1 MKQNWN
7 QSNFSLEQWSYWL
20 VLMLAGL
27 TMVDFTTGQ
36 ESNPQETV
44 AKQET
49 QDSEEDVDL
58 EEEVIICEHAD
69 ALKIYQPDEKTE
81 ITILTGAVRIK
92 MTNGFLHAKKVT
104 MYKDIATET
113 FQKTLAEGDVE
124 LRDKDIF
131 ATCYQA
137 ILNHLDNTVDL
148 KEQVIVIQED
158 DRLEADHFVFN
169 RRTGERMGDGNV
181 KFRVRIRNSKQTT
194 SPDTTTPPATEPT
207 KIEEANST
215 ENSDDDAKAD
225 PTN

>member
-1 MKQNWN
+1 MKQNWS
-7 QSNFSLEQWSYWL
+7 QSNFSLKQWSYWL

-27 TMVDFTTGQ
+27 TMVGFTAGQ
-36 ESNPQETV
+36 ESSPQETV

-49 QDSEEDVDL
+49 RDSAENSDL
-58 EEEVIICEHAD
+58 EEEIIICEHAD

-131 ATCYQA
+131 ATCHQA

-158 DRLEADHFVFN
+158 DRLEADHFVFK
-169 RRTGERMGDGNV
+169 RRTGEGTGDGNV
-181 KFRVRIRNSKQTT
+181 KFRVRIRNSKQPT
-194 SPDTTTPPATEPT
+194 SPDTTTPPSTEPT
-207 KIEEANST
+207 KIEESSST
-215 ENSDDDAKAD
+215 ENSDDDSKAD

>member
-1 MKQNWN
+1 MKQNWS
-7 QSNFSLEQWSYWL
+7 QSNFSLKQWSYWL
-20 VLMLAGL
+20 VLMLVGL
-27 TMVDFTTGQ
+27 TMVGFTAGQ
-36 ESNPQETV
+36 ESSPQETV

-49 QDSEEDVDL
+49 RDSAENSDL
-58 EEEVIICEHAD
+58 EEEIIICEHAD

-131 ATCYQA
+131 ATCHQA

-169 RRTGERMGDGNV
+169 RRTGERTGDGNV
-181 KFRVRIRNSKQTT
+181 KFRVRIRNSKQPT
-194 SPDTTTPPATEPT
+194 SPDTTTPPSTEPT
-207 KIEEANST
+207 KIEESSST
-215 ENSDDDAKAD
+215 ENSDDDSKAD

>member
-1 MKQNWN
+1 
-7 QSNFSLEQWSYWL
+7 
-20 VLMLAGL
+20 
-27 TMVDFTTGQ
+27 
-36 ESNPQETV
+36 
-44 AKQET
+44 
-49 QDSEEDVDL
+49 VDL

-169 RRTGERMGDGNV
+169 RRTGERTGDGNV

-194 SPDTTTPPATEPT
+194 SPDATTPPTSEPT
-207 KIEEANST
+207 KIEEASST
-215 ENSDDDAKAD
+215 ENSDDDSKAD